1 MYKIYGYLR
10 KDGSYGFRNHI
21 LIIPTSICAVH
32 VAMQINSVLPNTIV
46 LNHPYGCTQIGTDV
60 EQTRRV
66 LTGFALNSNVA
77 AVLIIDLGC
86 DTISADSV
94 ADSIKNKPV
103 ATLTIQKCGG
113 TINTINKGISIINDY
128 YEKFSNQEK
137 IETDLSRVIVGLE
150 CGGSDATSGLAANP
164 AVGFAVDLLIKE
176 GCTAILSET
185 TELIGAEHLIAK
197 RGINKQV
204 KRDILKIV
212 HKMENKAIKMK
223 CNIRGAQPSPGNMKG
238 GITTIEEKSLGCIH
252 KAGKSSV
259 MEVIPYGNSP
269 TRKGLVIMDTPGHDM
284 ESVTGMLAGG
294 AQIILFTTGRGTPTG
309 SPISPVIKVTGNPY
323 TFTTMSC
330 NIDINAGEIFLG
342 EKKVE
347 EIGKLIFEET
357 IKILNGKLT
366 KSEIL
371 GHREMAINRIGPT
384 L

>member
-32 VAMQINSVLPNTIV
+32 VAMQINSVLPNVIV
-46 LNHPYGCTQIGTDV
+46 LNHPYGCGQIGTDV

-86 DTISADSV
+86 DTISADSI

-113 TINTINKGISIINDY
+113 TINTINKGILIINEY

-164 AVGFAVDLLIKE
+164 AVGFAVDLLVKE

-252 KAGKSSV
+252 KAGKSPV
-259 MEVIPYGNSP
+259 MEVVPYGNSP

-294 AQIILFTTGRGTPTG
+294 AQIIIFTTGRGTPTG
-309 SPISPVIKVTGNPY
+309 SPISPVIKVTGNPH

-330 NIDINAGEIFLG
+330 NIDINAGGIVLG

-357 IKILNGKLT
+357 IKVLNGKLT

-371 GHREMAINRIGPT
+371 GHREMAVNRIGPT